1 MYISLNWIKD
11 FVDLD
16 PKLDPQEIGD
26 LFTVRTAEI
35 EGFEDLSKAYEG
47 MVAGKIEKLEK
58 HPNADKLKVC
68 IVDIGEKE
76 KSQIVCGGVNLYEGM
91 MVPVAKPGAWVKWHG
106 EGDPVQ
112 LEAVK
117 LRGVESAGMICA
129 GEEIGLAPT
138 GDHIVDMSELDVK
151 PGQPLAEIYGT
162 NDIVIEVDNKSLT
175 HRPDLWGHYGIAR
188 EFAAIYGK
196 KLQEFD
202 LKLGF
207 PSKGDQVDIKIED
220 FDLCPRYCGVI
231 IKNVKVEPSPKW
243 LQDRLLA
250 VGYRPISNI
259 VDITNYVMAE
269 LGQPLHAF
277 DSSFIQGGIV
287 VRRAKKGEKITTLDG
302 EERKLNED
310 MLVIAD
316 HKKPVAIAGVMGGEN
331 SEIQEN
337 TTEIIIESANFNA
350 QSIRTTS
357 TKLGLRT
364 EAVQRFEKALD
375 PVLAETAIKRTCEL
389 ILQLC
394 PDAEIAGPIN
404 DVNNGLPE
412 EQNVELDTDDVS
424 SKIGVEIAPEK
435 CREILESLQF
445 KVSGKGKKFD
455 VTVPTWRATKDV
467 DIADDL
473 VEEIVRMY
481 GYENVPET
489 MPELPI
495 HPPKPNTERTLKHKA
510 RKLLAQRYGMSEVY
524 NYSFYGKDELG
535 KCLMSEEKH
544 VLLDNYLSSD
554 QTHLRTALTPNLLKN
569 VRDNLRYFDAFRLFE
584 VGRTYV
590 DEGEY
595 FPVEEKWIGGMVV
608 LPKKAKVG
616 VYYDAKAIVE
626 GFMRDFLGQDAEFV
640 AAIEPPPFVHPSRT
654 AKVLIDGEAV
664 GGVGEVHPQVLKN
677 WDIDAKVALFEINF
691 TKIAAMGRDFVKYK
705 PLPKFPGLDIDISVV
720 LPRERKAAEVESAI
734 RDADPKLI
742 ERVKLFDIYQGENI
756 DDDKKALAF
765 RVLLQAEDRTLT
777 DEEMAKVQKKIFAN
791 LEKLGG
797 VIRGA

>member
-35 EGFEDLSKAYEG
+35 EGFEDLSKAYDG
-47 MVAGKIEKLEK
+47 MVVGKIEKIED

-68 IVDIGEKE
+68 TVDIGKE
-76 KSQIVCGGVNLYEGM
+76 KTQIVCGGTNLYEGM
-91 MVPVAKPGAWVKWHG
+91 MGPVAMPGSWVKWHG

-112 LEAVK
+112 LSTVK
-117 LRGVESAGMICA
+117 LRGVESNGMLCV

-138 GDHIVDMSELDVK
+138 GDEIVDMTKMDVQ
-151 PGQPLAEIYGT
+151 PGQSLAEIYGT

-196 KLQEFD
+196 DLQEFD
-202 LKLGF
+202 LSLGF

-220 FDLCPRYCGVI
+220 YDLCPRYCGVI
-231 IKNVKVEPSPKW
+231 VKNVKVEESPKW
-243 LQDRLLA
+243 LQDRLIA

-277 DSSFIQGGIV
+277 DESFIQGGIV
-287 VRRAKKGEKITTLDG
+287 VRRANKGEKITTLDG
-302 EERKLNED
+302 EERKLD
-310 MLVIAD
+310 DSMLVIAD
-316 HKKPVAIAGVMGGEN
+316 HKKPIAIAGVMGGEN
-331 SEIQEN
+331 SEIQEG

-412 EQNVELDTDDVS
+412 EQKVKLDTEMVS
-424 SKIGVEIAPEK
+424 SKIGVEISSDECK
-435 CREILESLQF
+435 KILESLQF
-445 KVSGKGKKFD
+445 KVSGKGKTLE

-467 DIADDL
+467 DIEDDL

-495 HPPKPNTERTLKHKA
+495 TSPMPNIERTLKHKA
-510 RKLLAQRYGMSEVY
+510 RKILAQTYGMSEVY
-524 NYSFYGKDELG
+524 NYSFYGKDELS
-535 KCLMSEEKH
+535 KCLMPEEKH
-544 VLLDNYLSSD
+544 VLLDNFLSSD
-554 QTHLRTALTPNLLKN
+554 QTHLRIALMPNLLKN
-569 VRDNLRYFDAFRLFE
+569 VADNLRYFEGFRLFE

-590 DEGEY
+590 EEGDY
-595 FPVEEKWIGGMVV
+595 FPVEEKWIAGMTV
-608 LPKKAKVG
+608 LPKKAKNEIF
-616 VYYDAKAIVE
+616 YEAKAIIE
-626 GFMRDFLGQDAEFV
+626 GFLKDFTGQDAEFLL
-640 AAIEPPPFVHPSRT
+640 AIEPPPFVHPSRT
-654 AKVLIDGEAV
+654 AKILINGEAV
-664 GGVGEVHPQVLKN
+664 GGVGEIHPQVLKN
-677 WDIDAKVALFEINF
+677 WDIDAKVAGFEINF
-691 TKIAAMGRDFVKYK
+691 TKLAAIGRDFVKYK
-705 PLPKFPGLDIDISVV
+705 ALPKFPGLDLDISVV
-720 LPRERKAAEVESAI
+720 IGRDRKVADIQKAI
-734 RDADPKLI
+734 NEADSKLI
-742 ERVKLFDIYQGENI
+742 ERVKLFDIYEGENI
-756 DDDKKALAF
+756 EDNKKALAF
-765 RVLLQAEDRTLT
+765 RVLLQAKDRTLT
-777 DEEMAKVQKKIFAN
+777 DEEMSKVQKKIFAN

-797 VIRGA
+797 VIRGV